1 MPDPTSLT
9 ASPRHDAADVPP
21 GVGAP
26 PDGPDTLAIVPW
38 PDPVIDT
45 LGHDPRSWYVEQFWL
60 PVIGPTSTW
69 LLRRIVARFDAAP
82 DGFDLNLDE
91 TARGLGLGGR
101 DGRHSPFQRAL
112 ARCVTFK
119 LARPQ
124 GPGALGVRRR
134 IPPLARRHLDRLP
147 PTLQKMHDDWSTAQ
161 DRTGVLDEAR
171 RRLAAARS
179 QAPRHRGRPPR
190 RRAATRPLAGPPGH
204 GPRGHRVGPVP
215 AGLTG
220 DLVVTRD
227 EGYRPRH
234 CGVRPSAAARIPSAA
249 SSVDATANRM
259 ASPILIASGE
269 ER

>member
-171 RRLAAARS
+171 RRSRRLALKLLDIGAD
-179 QAPRHRGRPPR
+179 RHAVELQLVRWRVHP
-190 RRAATRPLAGPPGH
+190 AMAHEATEWALSLP
-204 GPRGHRVGPVP
+204 
-215 AGLTG
+215 
-220 DLVVTRD
+220 
-227 EGYRPRH
+227 
-234 CGVRPSAAARIPSAA
+234 
-249 SSVDATANRM
+249 
-259 ASPILIASGE
+259 ASPATSS
-269 ER
+269 

>member
-1 MPDPTSLT
+1 MSVPDPTSLT

-45 LGHDPRSWYVEQFWL
+45 LVHDPRSWYVEQFWL

-171 RRLAAARS
+171 RRSRRLALKLLDIGAD
-179 QAPRHRGRPPR
+179 RHAVELQLVRWRVHP
-190 RRAATRPLAGPPGH
+190 AMAHEATEWALSLP
-204 GPRGHRVGPVP
+204 
-215 AGLTG
+215 
-220 DLVVTRD
+220 
-227 EGYRPRH
+227 
-234 CGVRPSAAARIPSAA
+234 
-249 SSVDATANRM
+249 
-259 ASPILIASGE
+259 ASPATSS
-269 ER
+269 

>member
-1 MPDPTSLT
+1 VPDPTSLT

-171 RRLAAARS
+171 RRSRRLALKLLDIGAD
-179 QAPRHRGRPPR
+179 RHAVELQLVRWRVHP
-190 RRAATRPLAGPPGH
+190 AMAHEATEWALSLP
-204 GPRGHRVGPVP
+204 
-215 AGLTG
+215 
-220 DLVVTRD
+220 
-227 EGYRPRH
+227 
-234 CGVRPSAAARIPSAA
+234 
-249 SSVDATANRM
+249 
-259 ASPILIASGE
+259 ASPATSS
-269 ER
+269 

>member
-1 MPDPTSLT
+1 MSVPDPTSLT

-171 RRLAAARS
+171 RRSRRLALKLLDIGAD
-179 QAPRHRGRPPR
+179 RHAVELQLVRWRVHP
-190 RRAATRPLAGPPGH
+190 AMAHEATEWALSLP
-204 GPRGHRVGPVP
+204 
-215 AGLTG
+215 
-220 DLVVTRD
+220 
-227 EGYRPRH
+227 
-234 CGVRPSAAARIPSAA
+234 
-249 SSVDATANRM
+249 
-259 ASPILIASGE
+259 ASPATSS
-269 ER
+269 